1 MKEIKKP
8 KTREEHILYVERFAR
23 DNGYLKY
30 TCRSSHCSYE
40 AMEEHL
46 RKNFL
51 G

>member
-23 DNGYLKY
+23 ENGFLKY
-30 TCRSSHCSYE
+30 ICRSSHCSYD
-40 AMEEHL
+40 AMEKHL
-46 RKNFL
+46 IKNFL